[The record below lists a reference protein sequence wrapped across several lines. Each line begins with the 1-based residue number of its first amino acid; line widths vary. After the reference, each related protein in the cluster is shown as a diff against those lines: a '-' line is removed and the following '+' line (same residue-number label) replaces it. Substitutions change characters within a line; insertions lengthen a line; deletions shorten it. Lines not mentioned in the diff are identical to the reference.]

1 MRKILSAALLLTHF
15 TLSAQLQKGTWTVS
29 ASSDAPPKFQF
40 RTNSSH
46 AKNYQFSLQPQFG
59 YMLTDQLE
67 AGAGLVFSAYGS
79 SYKYGVP
86 EVMTKNRNTE
96 LGAQVFT
103 RYYLKK
109 DGKLIPYL
117 VASLQYSR
125 TTVVNTNPPA
135 ASYRNHYNEWQ
146 LRGGAGLNW
155 FAGPRVALFSEL
167 TYTGTWGSGY
177 GLSHGVN
184 LNFGVRLFL
193 GKKRK

>member
-29 ASSDAPPKFQF
+29 ASTDAPPKFQF
-40 RTNSSH
+40 RSYSNQ
-46 AKNYQFSLQPQFG
+46 AKNYQLSLQPQFG

-67 AGAGLVFSAYGS
+67 AGAGLVFAVYGS
-79 SYKYGVP
+79 RYNYGTPDV
-86 EVMTKNRNTE
+86 VTKNRNTQ
-96 LGAQVFT
+96 LGAEVFT

-117 VASLQYSR
+117 VAGMQYSR

-146 LRGGAGLNW
+146 FRGGAGLNW

-167 TYTGTWGSGY
+167 TYTGSWGNGNGY
-177 GLSHGVN
+177 TNGVN